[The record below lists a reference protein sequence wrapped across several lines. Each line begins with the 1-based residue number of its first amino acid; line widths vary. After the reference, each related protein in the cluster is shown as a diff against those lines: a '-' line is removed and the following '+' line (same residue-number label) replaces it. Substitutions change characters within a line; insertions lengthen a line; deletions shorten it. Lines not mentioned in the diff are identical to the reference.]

1 MTQASKKTSQKPSH
15 ASAVKRIDYAA
26 QSSAA
31 KGVANP
37 LQPARFYDT
46 VASDDQLPSD
56 GLAEVAFVGRSN
68 AGKSSAINALTIQ
81 HKLAYVSK
89 MPGRTQHLNYFS
101 IPYTARMA
109 QAGMAAPVDAPAM
122 IKLPEAHERSAPY
135 VTTAEKAACLGYL
148 VDLPGYGY
156 ARVGQ
161 HMKSHWSGFLTN
173 YITGRQVLAGI
184 VWLMDCRHA
193 MTDID
198 LEFLTLLEGRPV
210 MLLLTKTDKLNQ
222 SDRAKIV
229 TETRAQLHAAQAAIA
244 GIAIEHVPVPLVVAF
259 SSVARTGQ
267 AQAVAQIAN
276 WLNIQTVATPSV
288 PVESIPT
295 TSPSAAPES
304 PATH

>member
-1 MTQASKKTSQKPSH
+1 MTQASKPTPNKPH
-15 ASAVKRIDYAA
+15 AGRTATLAKYAA
-26 QSSAA
+26 MSSAA

-109 QAGMAAPVDAPAM
+109 AAGMDAPIDAPAM

-135 VTTAEKAACLGYL
+135 VTTAEKAPCLGYL

-193 MTDID
+193 LTEID

-222 SDRAKIV
+222 SERAKIV
-229 TETRAQLHAAQAAIA
+229 NETRSQLHAAQAAIA
-244 GIAIEHVPVPLVVAF
+244 GIAIEHVAQPLVIAF

-267 AQAVAQIAN
+267 VQAVAQIAR
-276 WLNIQTVATPSV
+276 WLNIQTVAAV
-288 PVESIPT
+288 
-295 TSPSAAPES
+295 
-304 PATH
+304 

>member
-1 MTQASKKTSQKPSH
+1 MTSKSIKTPPNTAQPSAHYTVHSASHSASKNTSKL
-15 ASAVKRIDYAA
+15 AVR
-26 QSSAA
+26 SSAA
-31 KGVANP
+31 SGVANP

-46 VASDDQLPSD
+46 VASDEQLPTD

-81 HKLAYVSK
+81 HKLAFVSK

-109 QAGMAAPVDAPAM
+109 QAGMAQPVNAPAM

-135 VTTAEKAACLGYL
+135 VTTAEKAPCIGYL

-161 HMKSHWSGFLTN
+161 HMKSHWSGFLTH
-173 YITGRQVLAGI
+173 YITDRQVLAGV
-184 VWLMDCRHA
+184 VWLMDSRHT

-198 LEFLTLLEGRPV
+198 QEFLTLLQGRPV

-222 SDRAKIV
+222 SERAKIV
-229 TETRAQLHAAQAAIA
+229 QDTRKQLHAAQAAIA
-244 GIAIEHVPVPLVVAF
+244 GIAIEHVPTPLVIAF
-259 SSVARTGQ
+259 SSIARTGQ
-267 AQAVAQIAN
+267 AQAVAQIAQ
-276 WLNIQTVATPSV
+276 WLNIQSEAG
-288 PVESIPT
+288 
-295 TSPSAAPES
+295 
-304 PATH
+304 

>member
-1 MTQASKKTSQKPSH
+1 MTQPSQKSSAKPASKPS
-15 ASAVKRIDYAA
+15 AKGTAKRIDYAA
-26 QSSAA
+26 LSSAA

-101 IPYTARMA
+101 IPYTARMLA
-109 QAGMAAPVDAPAM
+109 AGMEVPLDAPAM

-135 VTTAEKAACLGYL
+135 VTTAEKAPCLGYL

-156 ARVGQ
+156 AKVGQ

-184 VWLMDCRHA
+184 VWLMDCR
-193 MTDID
+193 
-198 LEFLTLLEGRPV
+198 
-210 MLLLTKTDKLNQ
+210 
-222 SDRAKIV
+222 
-229 TETRAQLHAAQAAIA
+229 
-244 GIAIEHVPVPLVVAF
+244 
-259 SSVARTGQ
+259 
-267 AQAVAQIAN
+267 
-276 WLNIQTVATPSV
+276 
-288 PVESIPT
+288 
-295 TSPSAAPES
+295 
-304 PATH
+304 

>member
-1 MTQASKKTSQKPSH
+1 MTQPSKKTSSKSSSKPTT
-15 ASAVKRIDYAA
+15 ARIDYAA
-26 QSSAA
+26 LSSAA

-109 QAGMAAPVDAPAM
+109 AAGMAAPVDAPAM

-229 TETRAQLHAAQAAIA
+229 TETRHQLHAAQAAMA
-244 GIAIEHVPVPLVVAF
+244 GIAIEHVPAPLVIAF

-267 AQAVAQIAN
+267 AQAVAQIAS
-276 WLNIQTVATPSV
+276 WLNIQTVAPQETAATPAM
-288 PVESIPT
+288 PPLA
-295 TSPSAAPES
+295 AAPES
-304 PATH
+304 PTTR

>member
-1 MTQASKKTSQKPSH
+1 MTQTPKNKAKAQPKAVQASSG
-15 ASAVKRIDYAA
+15 ARIDYAA

-37 LQPARFYDT
+37 LQPTRFYDT
-46 VASDDQLPSD
+46 VASDDQLPAD

-109 QAGMAAPVDAPAM
+109 AAGIHAPLDAPAM

-135 VTTAEKAACLGYL
+135 VTTAEKAPCLGYL

-161 HMKSHWSGFLTN
+161 HMKSHWSGFLTQ

-193 MTDID
+193 LTEID

-210 MLLLTKTDKLNQ
+210 MVLLTKTDKLNQ
-222 SDRAKIV
+222 SERGKIV
-229 TETRAQLHAAQAAIA
+229 TTVRKELHAAQAAMA
-244 GIAIEHVPVPLVVAF
+244 GIAIEHVPEPLVIAF

-267 AQAVAQIAN
+267 AQAVAQIAR
-276 WLNIQTVATPSV
+276 WLNIQTT
-288 PVESIPT
+288 
-295 TSPSAAPES
+295 AA
-304 PATH
+304 AD

>member
-1 MTQASKKTSQKPSH
+1 MPLSSPSTSQRPRTGRNLDAYQAH
-15 ASAVKRIDYAA
+15 
-26 QSSAA
+26 
-31 KGVANP
+31 NP

-46 VASDDQLPSD
+46 VAADDQFPMD

-68 AGKSSAINALTIQ
+68 AGKSSAINALTVQ

-109 QAGMAAPVDAPAM
+109 AAGMAAPVDAPAM

-135 VTTAEKAACLGYL
+135 VTTAEKAPCIGYL

-161 HMKSHWSGFLTN
+161 HMKSHWSDFLTG

-184 VWLMDCRHA
+184 VWLMDVRHA
-193 MTDID
+193 LTEID
-198 LEFLTLLEGRPV
+198 LEFLTLLDGRPLLV
-210 MLLLTKTDKLNQ
+210 LLTKTDKLNQ
-222 SDRAKIV
+222 SERAKIV
-229 TETRAQLHAAQAAIA
+229 NAVRHDLHVAQAAA
-244 GIAIEHVPVPLVVAF
+244 KRIAIEHVPAPNVLAF

-267 AQAVAQIAN
+267 AQTVAQIAA
-276 WLNIQTVATPSV
+276 WLNIVSAPVDTANPAAT
-288 PVESIPT
+288 I
-295 TSPSAAPES
+295 
-304 PATH
+304 